1 VLTLSFGDE
10 SDVAS
15 GRRHLFAYSYGLDG
29 EIGLEPVGLAT
40 EQGITVGSS
49 VADLKAAYPDVV
61 LAPEDDFGGPSFVID
76 DARTGYLTGLGDA
89 DLVAVILGGRGCG
102 E

>member
-1 VLTLSFGDE
+1 
-10 SDVAS
+10 
-15 GRRHLFAYSYGLDG
+15 
-29 EIGLEPVGLAT
+29 
-40 EQGITVGSS
+40 
-49 VADLKAAYPDVV
+49 
-61 LAPEDDFGGPSFVID
+61 VID